1 MLFDDAVLVGKI
13 KKYNSY
19 KGEHVILCNDS
30 TAVDK
35 ENKFLILE
43 LDGLKVPFLIE
54 ESATKSND
62 TVNVRLKEIK
72 NENEAKSIVGASVYF
87 PREAFEDCES
97 SNLPSASY
105 LTGFYV
111 YDKTEGFLGTI
122 TGIDDSSINTLL
134 YIKGTKEIIIPFNED
149 FLVSFNPRKR
159 TLKLDLP
166 EGLTSIN

>member
-62 TVNVRLKEIK
+62 TVNVRLAYIFREKRSKTAKVQTYRLPATLQASMFTIK
-72 NENEAKSIVGASVYF
+72 PKVFWGQ
-87 PREAFEDCES
+87 
-97 SNLPSASY
+97 
-105 LTGFYV
+105 
-111 YDKTEGFLGTI
+111 
-122 TGIDDSSINTLL
+122 
-134 YIKGTKEIIIPFNED
+134 
-149 FLVSFNPRKR
+149 
-159 TLKLDLP
+159 
-166 EGLTSIN
+166 

>member
-1 MLFDDAVLVGKI
+1 M
-13 KKYNSY
+13 
-19 KGEHVILCNDS
+19 
-30 TAVDK
+30 
-35 ENKFLILE
+35 
-43 LDGLKVPFLIE
+43 PFLIE

-72 NENEAKSIVGASVYF
+72 SENEAKSIVGASVYF

-105 LTGFYV
+105 LTGFNV

-122 TGIDDSSINTLL
+122 TGIDDSSINKLL

>member
-72 NENEAKSIVGASVYF
+72 SENEAKSIVGANVYF

-105 LTGFYV
+105 LTGFN
-111 YDKTEGFLGTI
+111 L
-122 TGIDDSSINTLL
+122 
-134 YIKGTKEIIIPFNED
+134 
-149 FLVSFNPRKR
+149 R
-159 TLKLDLP
+159 
-166 EGLTSIN
+166 

>member
-1 MLFDDAVLVGKI
+1 M
-13 KKYNSY
+13 
-19 KGEHVILCNDS
+19 
-30 TAVDK
+30 
-35 ENKFLILE
+35 
-43 LDGLKVPFLIE
+43 
-54 ESATKSND
+54 
-62 TVNVRLKEIK
+62 
-72 NENEAKSIVGASVYF
+72 
-87 PREAFEDCES
+87 
-97 SNLPSASY
+97 PSASY
-105 LTGFYV
+105 LTGFNV